1 MRKFELGFFQFLSQ
15 NLRLAKVSSQNGNL
29 GLLAALTEKEEGQR
43 DDHVSL
49 TEVHFR
55 TVGSLKFFKFYYITH
70 NKLLKYTNVQLSSKM
85 CYEIIKFFIP
95 WNHLIAKKLKSSNKN
110 SLFTISLKSSNG
122 M

>member
-85 CYEIIKFFIP
+85 CYEII
-95 WNHLIAKKLKSSNKN
+95 
-110 SLFTISLKSSNG
+110 
-122 M
+122 